1 MFVVRSV
8 ATALVLISSAAHAAP
23 KAYAL
28 PEPTAQ
34 LKPLKG
40 HEAGLEAAQA
50 NCLGCHSVD
59 YIAMQPPRKGKAF
72 WDSEVTKM
80 IKVYRA
86 PIEEA
91 DAKAIGS
98 YLTDAY

>member
-1 MFVVRSV
+1 MFDARWL
-8 ATALVLISSAAHAAP
+8 ATALVLASGAAHAAP
-23 KAYAL
+23 TTYVL

-40 HEAGLEAAQA
+40 HEVGLASAQA
-50 NCLGCHSVD
+50 NCLSCHSVD
-59 YIAMQPPRKGKAF
+59 YIAMQPPEKGKVF

-80 IKVYRA
+80 IKVYHA

-91 DAKAIGS
+91 DAKAISS